1 MTKTRFPDPYEGLS
15 DDELDR
21 HFSDLISSHRQRQ
34 KAISIRF
41 PEDLLKAIRE
51 LAQELGIGYQSLIK
65 KLLERDVEQLRL
77 RRPVRRR
84 PSPKRATPSALRSS
98 RKQGGAKQPTVA
110 SRGKAPKKGSEP
122 RPKVKA

>member
-15 DDELDR
+15 EDELDR

-51 LAQELGIGYQSLIK
+51 LAHELGIGYQSLIK
-65 KLLERDVEQLRL
+65 KLLERDVEQLL
-77 RRPVRRR
+77 VRRPVRRR
-84 PSPKRATPSALRSS
+84 PLTKRATPAATRSS
-98 RKQGGAKQPTVA
+98 RKQGGAQQPTVG
-110 SRGKAPKKGSEP
+110 SRGRAPKKGSES